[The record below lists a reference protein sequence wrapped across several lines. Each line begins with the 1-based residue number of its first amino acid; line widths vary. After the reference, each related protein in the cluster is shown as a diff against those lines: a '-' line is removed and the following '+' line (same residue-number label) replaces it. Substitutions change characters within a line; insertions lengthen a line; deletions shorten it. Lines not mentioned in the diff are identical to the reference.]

1 MVNILHDGF
10 RFNLAPIDDNFQILK
25 YLSAHIKN
33 LAVATL
39 SFLESISWL
48 KSLESFFVNLHIKYL
63 KKRSFF
69 DAYIISKTF
78 GRILDAS
85 RCLMESN

>member
-1 MVNILHDGF
+1 MVNVLHDGF
-10 RFNLAPIDDNFQILK
+10 RFNLAPIEDNFQILK

-48 KSLESFFVNLHIKYL
+48 KSLESFFVNLYIKYL
-63 KKRSFF
+63 KKRFF

-78 GRILDAS
+78 WRLIAARSAS
-85 RCLMESN
+85 H